1 MAEADAWRAK
11 ELAKHGKDPQYAAA
25 IEARYQI
32 YRDAFLR
39 PPADGPSLRNTAP
52 LANWTPVTTDSVSAN
67 VTSAAGEA
75 IGSRLVE
82 HSPTS
87 VAASFQR
94 ILSQL
99 GLNPL
104 QLFKQMAPFA
114 AVEAE
119 VIVGR
124 GSNSRAFEDP
134 MTLEQA
140 VPELRNALGN
150 AVIAVSDNLLDLTG
164 PATAFKAQ
172 FLQDQT
178 KQITAQIKALDPNWH
193 YDELGPTDAFGTPIA
208 TVQGLQAKFDDLR
221 IQRAAVVARVK
232 GDYGPLQVETL
243 RFVQQ
248 RVDNAYDDGVALLKA
263 GRLIP
268 RLSNQEAVGNYVDR
282 EVRRDLRVRYSQLGI
297 DPSGKGPVRVNP
309 REYDSLGTNLTYR
322 RPDARVNDVAFDVSL
337 TQKTLG
343 TPQIRGFFNTDFQ
356 PRRVI
361 IIRPRQLG
369 ADHTYVIPHPET
381 KR

>member
-25 IEARYQI
+25 IEASYQI

-52 LANWTPVTTDSVSAN
+52 LANWTPVTTDSVFTN

-87 VAASFQR
+87 VAVSFQR

-134 MTLEQA
+134 MTL
-140 VPELRNALGN
+140 
-150 AVIAVSDNLLDLTG
+150 
-164 PATAFKAQ
+164 
-172 FLQDQT
+172 
-178 KQITAQIKALDPNWH
+178 
-193 YDELGPTDAFGTPIA
+193 
-208 TVQGLQAKFDDLR
+208 
-221 IQRAAVVARVK
+221 
-232 GDYGPLQVETL
+232 
-243 RFVQQ
+243 
-248 RVDNAYDDGVALLKA
+248 
-263 GRLIP
+263 
-268 RLSNQEAVGNYVDR
+268 
-282 EVRRDLRVRYSQLGI
+282 
-297 DPSGKGPVRVNP
+297 
-309 REYDSLGTNLTYR
+309 
-322 RPDARVNDVAFDVSL
+322 
-337 TQKTLG
+337 
-343 TPQIRGFFNTDFQ
+343 
-356 PRRVI
+356 
-361 IIRPRQLG
+361 
-369 ADHTYVIPHPET
+369 
-381 KR
+381 